1 MRDDTVI
8 WSGTLNGEDV
18 SITLGEA
25 MANDAIFAELLR
37 TAIER
42 KLGSAA
48 TNKAEDET
56 AEAAKLQRAHQIKA
70 GEEWSRGGGNALS
83 DAERHRRD
91 ILAAYAA
98 THLGLKRSK
107 AEERA
112 RKDRVGLLS
121 ETAAAIVAKKDGKK
135 PSKDRLDAATSK
147 FADAIEAKVKE
158 RMQQAESVDI

>member
-1 MRDDTVI
+1 MQGNTVI
-8 WSGTLNGEDV
+8 WSGTLNGESV
-18 SITLGEA
+18 SITHDHVMQSDEIA
-25 MANDAIFAELLR
+25 AEILR
-37 TAIER
+37 TGIER

-56 AEAAKLQRAHQIKA
+56 AEAAKLQRARQIQS
-70 GEEWSRGGGNALS
+70 GEMWSRGGGNALS

-98 THLGLKRSK
+98 THLSLKRSK

-112 RKDRVGLLS
+112 RKDRAGLLS
-121 ETAAAIVAKKDGKK
+121 DTAAAIVAKKDGKK
-135 PSKDRLDAATSK
+135 PSKDRLDAAIAK
-147 FADAIEAKVKE
+147 FTDAIEAKVTE